1 MKTSNEILLAV
12 AIVGVIVAGG
22 LTKLSLAAKQQA
34 PVAITHKQPA
44 KVAEASDGDGETN
57 DDVKDQKA
65 SAKLQSL
72 AKVTPEQAKL
82 AAEKAQSGTA
92 KSVKL
97 ENENGSVVYGVVIGQ
112 QDVKVDAG
120 NGRVLYA
127 EALNTKDEKSE
138 ASHAHSSIQIPEA
151 PGGDGDG
158 ETNDDAH

>member
-1 MKTSNEILLAV
+1 MKTSNEILLAA

-22 LTKLSLAAKQQA
+22 LTKLSLAAQQQT
-34 PVAITHKQPA
+34 PVAITHEQPM

-57 DDVKDQKA
+57 DDVKDQKE

-72 AKVTPEQAKL
+72 AKITPEQAKL
-82 AAEKAQSGTA
+82 AAEKAQSGTS

-120 NGRVLYA
+120 NGQVLYA
-127 EALNTKDEKSE
+127 EALNSKDEKSE
-138 ASHAHSSIQIPEA
+138 ASHPRSSIQVPEA